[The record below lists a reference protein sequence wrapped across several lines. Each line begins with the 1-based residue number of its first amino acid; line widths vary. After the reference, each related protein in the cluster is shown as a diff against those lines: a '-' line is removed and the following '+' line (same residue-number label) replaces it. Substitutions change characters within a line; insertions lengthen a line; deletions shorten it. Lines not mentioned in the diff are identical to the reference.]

1 MADDEEERVEE
12 DANNDASDEYSDSG
26 EQITLPTC
34 VEQTS
39 LQRMLTSI
47 AAERTREYP
56 ALNISNSI
64 EVVSTN
70 KFWTTLFTEY
80 FIEGSINDDER
91 DDMVF
96 YVRKSHIN
104 RGRIPQIQTEI
115 QVYRRDSKKLPALV
129 DRGIDWEETVYLNLI
144 LHQFEYTVTC
154 AICTRT
160 SDKDLQILKKFAQ
173 KVYPSPSRR
182 RMDSKGT
189 EEAIAY
195 PNIFFSVDNF
205 EEAFADIIVRDSEI
219 ICVELV
225 ATDHDG
231 KFQGVIFLGSIKY
244 EALKK
249 VYDARASL
257 TSRWAHTMSLG
268 WFKGHK
274 RVEFVRM
281 RGPHGKG
288 FAEMAVSRV
297 KGSGPETPDTENFP
311 VDAFA
316 DEEQNSY
323 NERRMSDPSSAV
335 GGTFMRGSFRKLN
348 IRKSRSETENV
359 DNIGTDNCHEVEAAA
374 IQDVSSPGG
383 RKRTVRSLKLKH
395 HMLMCC
401 VRPQRELAETEQYN
415 GFWGSSFGQPWHW
428 FKERRRA
435 TSVALHAYLTY
446 VTLPWYRIIADDKVF
461 GAAPKFWTQQ
471 RSQTATA
478 NDHNQFSDLG
488 KKTKLFRTKT
498 TKSNIKNYIK
508 DFKK

>member
-1 MADDEEERVEE
+1 MADDEEERVED
-12 DANNDASDEYSDSG
+12 DANNDRLDDYSDNGG
-26 EQITLPTC
+26 EISLPPSFLD
-34 VEQTS
+34 EQSS
-39 LQRMLTSI
+39 LQRMLSSI
-47 AAERTREYP
+47 AAERTRDYP
-56 ALNISNSI
+56 ALNISSDSI
-64 EVVSTN
+64 ELVSTN
-70 KFWTTLFTEY
+70 RFWTSLFTEY

-96 YVRKSHIN
+96 YVRKSHTSK
-104 RGRIPQIQTEI
+104 GRIPQIQTEI

-154 AICTRT
+154 AVCTRT

-219 ICVELV
+219 ICVELM
-225 ATDHDG
+225 ATDHHG

-297 KGSGPETPDTENFP
+297 KGSGPETPDAENFP
-311 VDAFA
+311 VDSFA

-323 NERRMSDPSSAV
+323 NERRMSDPSSTLGAT
-335 GGTFMRGSFRKLN
+335 TFMRGSFRKLN

-374 IQDVSSPGG
+374 IQD
-383 RKRTVRSLKLKH
+383 
-395 HMLMCC
+395 
-401 VRPQRELAETEQYN
+401 ELAETEQYN
-415 GFWGSSFGQPWHW
+415 GFWGTSFGQPWHW

-435 TSVALHAYLTY
+435 SSVALHAYLTY
-446 VTLPWYRIIADDKVF
+446 VTLPWYRIIADVLDAKQLPVLTF
-461 GAAPKFWTQQ
+461 
-471 RSQTATA
+471 
-478 NDHNQFSDLG
+478 
-488 KKTKLFRTKT
+488 
-498 TKSNIKNYIK
+498 
-508 DFKK
+508 

>member
-1 MADDEEERVEE
+1 MADDEEERVE
-12 DANNDASDEYSDSG
+12 DAASREPSEASEEFSETVE
-26 EQITLPTC
+26 EQSTTESE
-34 VEQTS
+34 EQTS
-39 LQRMLTSI
+39 LQRMLYSI
-47 AAERTREYP
+47 ASERARDFSS
-56 ALNISNSI
+56 LNISSDSI
-64 EVVSTN
+64 ELVSTN
-70 KFWTTLFTEY
+70 KFWTSLFTEY
-80 FIEGSINDDER
+80 FIVGSFNDDTR

-160 SDKDLQILKKFAQ
+160 SEKDLQILKKFTQ

-189 EEAIAY
+189 EEEIAY
-195 PNIFFSVDNF
+195 PNIFYSVDNF

-297 KGSGPETPDTENFP
+297 KGSGPETPDMENFP
-311 VDAFA
+311 VDDFE
-316 DEEQNSY
+316 DEQNSY
-323 NERRMSDPSSAV
+323 NERRMSDPSSTV
-335 GGTFMRGSFRKLN
+335 GSFMRGSFRKLN
-348 IRKSRSETENV
+348 IKKSRSETENV
-359 DNIGTDNCHEVEAAA
+359 DNIGTDNCHEVEAAT
-374 IQDVSSPGG
+374 IQD
-383 RKRTVRSLKLKH
+383 
-395 HMLMCC
+395 
-401 VRPQRELAETEQYN
+401 ELAETEQYN
-415 GFWGSSFGQPWHW
+415 GFWGTSFGQPWHW

-435 TSVALHAYLTY
+435 SSVALHAYLTY
-446 VTLPWYRIIADDKVF
+446 VTLPWYRIIADVLDAK
-461 GAAPKFWTQQ
+461 QQ
-471 RSQTATA
+471 PVLT
-478 NDHNQFSDLG
+478 F
-488 KKTKLFRTKT
+488 
-498 TKSNIKNYIK
+498 
-508 DFKK
+508 

>member
-1 MADDEEERVEE
+1 MADDEEEKVE
-12 DANNDASDEYSDSG
+12 DAASNEPSEASEELSENVDDEDEEPSAAEY
-26 EQITLPTC
+26 E
-34 VEQTS
+34 EQTS
-39 LQRMLTSI
+39 LQRMLYSI
-47 AAERTREYP
+47 ARERARDFSS
-56 ALNISNSI
+56 LNISSDSI
-64 EVVSTN
+64 ELVGTN
-70 KFWTTLFTEY
+70 KFWTSLFTEY
-80 FIEGSINDDER
+80 FIVGSINDDTR

-115 QVYRRDSKKLPALV
+115 KVYRRDSKKLPALV

-160 SDKDLQILKKFAQ
+160 SEKDLQILKKFTQ

-189 EEAIAY
+189 EEEIAY
-195 PNIFFSVDNF
+195 PNIFYSVDNF
-205 EEAFADIIVRDSEI
+205 EEVFADIIVRDSEL

-297 KGSGPETPDTENFP
+297 KGSGPETPDMENFP
-311 VDAFA
+311 VDDFE
-316 DEEQNSY
+316 DEQNSY
-323 NERRMSDPSSAV
+323 NERRMSDPSSTV
-335 GGTFMRGSFRKLN
+335 GSFMRGSFRKLN
-348 IRKSRSETENV
+348 IKKSRSETENV
-359 DNIGTDNCHEVEAAA
+359 DTIGTDNCHEVEAAT
-374 IQDVSSPGG
+374 IQD
-383 RKRTVRSLKLKH
+383 
-395 HMLMCC
+395 
-401 VRPQRELAETEQYN
+401 ELAETEQYN
-415 GFWGSSFGQPWHW
+415 GFWGNSFGQPWHW

-446 VTLPWYRIIADDKVF
+446 VTLPWYRIIADVLDAK
-461 GAAPKFWTQQ
+461 QQ
-471 RSQTATA
+471 PVLT
-478 NDHNQFSDLG
+478 F
-488 KKTKLFRTKT
+488 
-498 TKSNIKNYIK
+498 
-508 DFKK
+508 

>member
-26 EQITLPTC
+26 EQITVPTC

-56 ALNISNSI
+56 ALNISTDSI

-249 VYDARASL
+249 VYDAR
-257 TSRWAHTMSLG
+257 
-268 WFKGHK
+268 
-274 RVEFVRM
+274 
-281 RGPHGKG
+281 
-288 FAEMAVSRV
+288 
-297 KGSGPETPDTENFP
+297 
-311 VDAFA
+311 
-316 DEEQNSY
+316 EQNSY

-374 IQDVSSPGG
+374 IQD
-383 RKRTVRSLKLKH
+383 
-395 HMLMCC
+395 
-401 VRPQRELAETEQYN
+401 ELAETEQYN

-446 VTLPWYRIIADDKVF
+446 VTLPWYRIIAE
-461 GAAPKFWTQQ
+461 
-471 RSQTATA
+471 
-478 NDHNQFSDLG
+478 
-488 KKTKLFRTKT
+488 
-498 TKSNIKNYIK
+498 
-508 DFKK
+508 